1 MAHGFFKALRAQHLS
16 STSVKNSRCL
26 VGMIQRTLNRLN
38 IAVLLEKI
46 YSVDFPEAVRRHVL
60 VETEHLRRPLD
71 IFPNRLPCAV
81 SFPASTGERPHFP
94 GLPEDRRP
102 QRLRQTDHAP
112 LFRFLFRDPKAGLN
126 LLRFEIEHVPHPE
139 PGV

>member
-16 STSVKNSRCL
+16 STSIKNSRSL
-26 VGMIQRTLNRLN
+26 VGMIQRTLYRLD

-60 VETEHLRRPLD
+60 VEAEHLRRPLD

-81 SFPASTGERPHFP
+81 PFPAATGERPHLP
-94 GLPEDRRP
+94 GLPKDRRP
-102 QRLRQTDHAP
+102 QRLRQTDHAA
-112 LFRFLFRDPKAGLN
+112 LFRFLFRDPKTGLN
-126 LLRFEIEHVPHPE
+126 LLRFEIEHVPHPK

>member
-1 MAHGFFKALRAQHLS
+1 MAHGFFKALRSQHLS
-16 STSVKNSRCL
+16 STSIKNRRCL
-26 VGMIQRTLNRLN
+26 VGMIQRTLDRLD
-38 IAVLLEKI
+38 IAVLLEKV
-46 YSVDFPEAVRRHVL
+46 YGVDFPEAVRRHVL

-71 IFPNRLPCAV
+71 IFPNRLTCPV
-81 SFPASTGERPHFP
+81 SFPAATGERPHFP

-102 QRLRQTDHAP
+102 QRLRQAHHAP